1 MKKLIGI
8 LLVFCMLQGFT
19 EVFAAEE
26 KAADCQAVM
35 LFKTLGI
42 TDDEF
47 KSEEYMTRAEFTAL
61 TVRAMGKDNMPA
73 GEVSYKDV
81 SPEDTYYN
89 EIAIADTLG
98 IISKS
103 DTFEPDKPIT
113 YEEAAKILVCM
124 LGYEYPAEQKGGY
137 ALGYISMANDK
148 KLFDNLLFRMGA
160 NVSGAEGATM
170 IRNAWESEYMEY
182 DFSENGYTES
192 DELYMNKYLDIYKSK
207 GILTSDGI
215 LDFDNRKIADG
226 KVKIDGTLYKNSA
239 DGISEYFGEEIVY
252 YYKQTKDEDEGTLL
266 YAEPS
271 KSSEI
276 LTVNDEDISEKT
288 TASEFVYTVRESD
301 KSKKLAADV
310 KVIYNGKQEF
320 AYTREMLMP
329 KVGKVK
335 LIDNDGDDV
344 TDTVIVYDYETVVVN
359 TYNSGIKKIVLKFSA
374 EPIDL
379 DAYDFSYIEKNGEK
393 IGADALEE
401 WDVLNVCKS
410 DKKFIAYVSNESVS
424 GKITAVSNDA
434 DETTLTVD
442 DEKAP
447 LSEKFIEKSGELKVG
462 NKGIFYKDIMGRIV
476 CADYNSTS
484 GRNYS
489 VILKAK
495 MEESAGNT
503 AIFKFFTKNN
513 KKESA
518 KGAEKIKINGT
529 PYKPQA
535 AVDKVNQIGLYQLV
549 VTDSN
554 EKGEITKIDFA
565 EDKSEADGYKG
576 YDNDNFT
583 LDKNIP
589 EVRFYNN
596 TGAGCHVTSST
607 IFFSIPQDKTDEEL
621 YKAQDYKRVYDMDT
635 TINNVQFYDLDKFNR
650 PSCVVISDYDLS
662 TPPGQENVDL
672 QDEIF
677 IVSDIYQVID
687 GDGEER
693 TRLCGYHKDS
703 YKEYYIAEEG
713 AHNVSNFMTPNGP
726 ERMGN
731 PVPQNDRTMWGFV
744 GHDYKQ
750 IKKGDIMQL
759 GYNADDDVAFY
770 RMLWSSELRGTKIH
784 TKSNGTWGGDDLIF
798 VDPGELYEINENPGS
813 AQNPNFMSMGY
824 TSYGEIM
831 EAQDAWF
838 RYKTTFMVLDNNSV
852 KKSTV
857 ERSIRNE
864 NSVYIIK
871 LQDKGASVTKGSVSD
886 ITPGDKCFVHSRD
899 NHCWYMALIRGA
911 E

>member
-192 DELYMNKYLDIYKSK
+192 NELYMNKYLDIYKSK

-215 LDFDNRKIADG
+215 LDFDNRKIVDG

-239 DGISEYFGEEIVY
+239 AGISEYFGEEIVY

-344 TDTVIVYDYETVVVN
+344 TDTVIVYD
-359 TYNSGIKKIVLKFSA
+359 
-374 EPIDL
+374 
-379 DAYDFSYIEKNGEK
+379 
-393 IGADALEE
+393 
-401 WDVLNVCKS
+401 
-410 DKKFIAYVSNESVS
+410 
-424 GKITAVSNDA
+424 
-434 DETTLTVD
+434 
-442 DEKAP
+442 
-447 LSEKFIEKSGELKVG
+447 
-462 NKGIFYKDIMGRIV
+462 
-476 CADYNSTS
+476 
-484 GRNYS
+484 
-489 VILKAK
+489 
-495 MEESAGNT
+495 
-503 AIFKFFTKNN
+503 
-513 KKESA
+513 
-518 KGAEKIKINGT
+518 
-529 PYKPQA
+529 
-535 AVDKVNQIGLYQLV
+535 
-549 VTDSN
+549 
-554 EKGEITKIDFA
+554 
-565 EDKSEADGYKG
+565 
-576 YDNDNFT
+576 
-583 LDKNIP
+583 
-589 EVRFYNN
+589 
-596 TGAGCHVTSST
+596 
-607 IFFSIPQDKTDEEL
+607 
-621 YKAQDYKRVYDMDT
+621 
-635 TINNVQFYDLDKFNR
+635 
-650 PSCVVISDYDLS
+650 
-662 TPPGQENVDL
+662 
-672 QDEIF
+672 
-677 IVSDIYQVID
+677 
-687 GDGEER
+687 
-693 TRLCGYHKDS
+693 
-703 YKEYYIAEEG
+703 
-713 AHNVSNFMTPNGP
+713 
-726 ERMGN
+726 
-731 PVPQNDRTMWGFV
+731 
-744 GHDYKQ
+744 
-750 IKKGDIMQL
+750 
-759 GYNADDDVAFY
+759 
-770 RMLWSSELRGTKIH
+770 
-784 TKSNGTWGGDDLIF
+784 
-798 VDPGELYEINENPGS
+798 
-813 AQNPNFMSMGY
+813 
-824 TSYGEIM
+824 
-831 EAQDAWF
+831 
-838 RYKTTFMVLDNNSV
+838 
-852 KKSTV
+852 
-857 ERSIRNE
+857 
-864 NSVYIIK
+864 
-871 LQDKGASVTKGSVSD
+871 
-886 ITPGDKCFVHSRD
+886 
-899 NHCWYMALIRGA
+899 
-911 E
+911 

>member
-19 EVFAAEE
+19 GVLAAEE

-35 LFKTLGI
+35 LFKSLGI

-47 KSEEYMTRAEFTAL
+47 KSEEYMTRAAFTAL
-61 TVRAMGKDNMPA
+61 AVRAMGKDNMPV

-81 SPEDTYYN
+81 SSEDTYYN

-103 DTFEPDKPIT
+103 DTFEPDKLIT
-113 YEEAAKILVCM
+113 YEEAAKILVCI

-148 KLFDNLLFRMGA
+148 KLFDNLSFRMGA

-182 DFSENGYTES
+182 DFSEDGYTES

-215 LDFDNRKIADG
+215 LDFDNKKIADG
-226 KVKIDGTLYKNSA
+226 KVKIDGTLYKNSTV
-239 DGISEYFGEEIVY
+239 GISEYFGEEIVY

-271 KSSEI
+271 KSSEV

-288 TASEFVYTVRESD
+288 TVSEFVYTVRESD

-344 TDTVIVYDYETVVVN
+344 ADTVIVYDYETAVVN

-379 DAYDFSYIEKNGEK
+379 DAYDFKYIEKNGEK

-476 CADYNSTS
+476 CVDYNSTS

-489 VILKAK
+489 VILKAR

-503 AIFKFFTKNN
+503 AIFKFLTKNN
-513 KKESA
+513 EKESA

-529 PYKPQA
+529 AYKPQA
-535 AVDKVNQIGLYQLV
+535 AVDKVNQIGVYQLV

-565 EDKSEADGYKG
+565 EDKSETEGYKG
-576 YDNDNFT
+576 YDSDNFT

-596 TGAGCHVTSST
+596 TGAGCHITSST
-607 IFFSIPQDKTDEEL
+607 IFFSIPQDKTNEEL

-672 QDEIF
+672 QDEMF
-677 IVSDIYQVID
+677 IVSDIYPVID

-693 TRLCGYHKDS
+693 TRLCGYHRDS

-731 PVPQNDRTMWGFV
+731 PIPQNDRTMWGFI

-759 GYNADDDVAFY
+759 GYNTDDDVAFY

-813 AQNPNFMSMGY
+813 AQNPNFMSIGY
-824 TSYGEIM
+824 TAYGEITDV
-831 EAQDAWF
+831 QDNWF

-852 KKSTV
+852 QKSTV
-857 ERSIRNE
+857 ERSIRND
-864 NSVYIIK
+864 NSVYVIK
-871 LQDKGASVTKGSVSD
+871 LQDKGATVTKGSVSD
-886 ITPGDKCFVHSRD
+886 ITPGDKCFVHARD
-899 NHCWYMALIRGA
+899 NHCWYMAVIRGA